1 MKQPHEYASPQE
13 HMQALEE
20 KLDNVFSEELQAC
33 VSQVT
38 ITQEDRDSF

>member
-1 MKQPHEYASPQE
+1 MGALHEYASPQE

-20 KLDNVFSEELQAC
+20 KMENIFSEELQAC

-38 ITQEDRDSF
+38 ITQEDMDIF